1 MMYRRKL
8 TESEEMKQQT
18 VAIIIEASAK
28 EGLVT
33 ELTEKEE
40 HALEQLSAALCPGD
54 EALLKQGLTDCVK

>member
-18 VAIIIEASAK
+18 VANIIEASAK

-33 ELTEKEE
+33 ELHREGRTC
-40 HALEQLSAALCPGD
+40 AGAAVRGFVPG
-54 EALLKQGLTDCVK
+54 G